1 MTANRV
7 LIAIGCVAFPGFSSA
22 QVFDLKADWSEASN
36 PNGAWACCES
46 DNPLPK
52 VVGWQNVCLGGWAV
66 PQDGWAED
74 VCSTSRLP
82 FWYKS
87 NGSETFGSKD
97 IQAGD
102 IIVHSTD
109 PFNGFGNGDARLI
122 WSAPTEGRVDI
133 TGSLWLARN
142 IGRANDWTLFLN
154 GVAVSKGAL
163 FDGDPYSRA
172 SPMDLAVGSGGPSAL
187 IDQYVCAGAS
197 VVLQISR
204 TGGLPGEFTGINL
217 QIEFEPTEPCY
228 ADCDGDCVPSIN
240 DFICF
245 QTLFA
250 LSDPYADCDGDSA
263 LSIDDFIC
271 FQTFFAIG
279 C

>member
-1 MTANRV
+1 MNANRA
-7 LIAIGCVAFPGFSSA
+7 LIAMGCVAFTGCSSA
-22 QVFDLKADWSEASN
+22 QVYDLKADWSEASN
-36 PNGAWACCES
+36 PNGAWAYCES
-46 DNPLPK
+46 ASPLPK

-66 PQDGWAED
+66 PQNGWAED
-74 VCSTSRLP
+74 ACNTSRLP

-87 NGSETFGSKD
+87 NGSETFANKD

-133 TGSLWLARN
+133 AGSVWLARN

-154 GVAVSKGAL
+154 GVAVTKGAL
-163 FDGDPYSRA
+163 FDGDPFSRA
-172 SPMDLAVGSGGPSAL
+172 NPMDLALGSGGPSAL
-187 IDQYVCAGAS
+187 MDQYVCAGSS

-204 TGGLPGEFTGINL
+204 TGGLPGEFTGVNL
-217 QIEFEPTEPCY
+217 QIEFSATGPCY

-250 LSDPYADCDGDSA
+250 LSDPYADCDGDTA

>member
-1 MTANRV
+1 MNAR
-7 LIAIGCVAFPGFSSA
+7 ICAASSA
-22 QVFDLKADWSEASN
+22 CLAISTVSNGQIFDLKTDWSETSN
-36 PNGAWACCES
+36 PNGAWSYCES
-46 DNPLPK
+46 NNPLPK
-52 VVGWQNVCLGGWAV
+52 VVGWQNICLGGWSV
-66 PQDGWAED
+66 PQDGWALD
-74 VCSTSRLP
+74 ACSTSRLP

-87 NGSETFGSKD
+87 NGSEAFANKD

-109 PFNGFGNGDARLI
+109 PSNGFGNGDARLI
-122 WSAPTEGRVDI
+122 WAAPTVGRVNI
-133 TGSLWLARN
+133 TGSVWLARN

-154 GVAVSKGAL
+154 GVAVSTGAL

-172 SPMDLAVGSGGPSAL
+172 NPMDLALGSGGASAL
-187 IDQYVCAGAS
+187 VDQYVCPGSS

-217 QIEFEPTEPCY
+217 QIEFTAAEPCY
-228 ADCDGDCVPSIN
+228 ADCDGDCN
-240 DFICF
+240 
-245 QTLFA
+245 
-250 LSDPYADCDGDSA
+250 

-271 FQTFFAIG
+271 FQTAFALGDPQADCDQSGAFSIDDFICYQTFYAIG